1 MSRPANPPI
10 RHDIDSNA
18 AFARMAKV
26 LAAAMPVTA
35 ILLAGE
41 DAAGSFRPLAHW
53 CERQGA
59 DVAAALSSS
68 IDFDTVTI
76 NGHVAPVMRSRR
88 IGPCGAALQVIVLGS
103 IPERA
108 FNAKDAALFA
118 DIVEMSAPALA
129 DCAGVQAMEITE
141 LKRREESARLLFE
154 SHPLP
159 MLVIDVE
166 TLDILD
172 VNAASVAFYGY
183 SRDEMLALRLPD
195 IRPEKTDGE
204 IGWYLDHAADAD
216 VADRPRI
223 HRLKSGEES
232 VVRVSMQIVER
243 EGRKVILAAFYDI
256 TERQKMEAEVLRTR
270 AFLRHVVD
278 TIPVAVFV
286 KDMRDD
292 GRYVLYNKT
301 GQDVLG
307 FDSAAVI
314 GNFDADLFDPDVAVE
329 FRRQD
334 EETLEKGAFDF
345 VEETFATGLDH
356 RVRFIRTRKVALK
369 DGADGKARYV
379 LGISEDITEQR
390 VREREIAHLAHHD
403 SLTGLPNRLHFESR
417 IAPAVA
423 SLAETGEQLAVFFI
437 DLDGFKAVN
446 DTLGHSAG
454 DTLLCAVA
462 RRLEETLR
470 AGDLVSRFGGDE
482 FAVLAMIHK
491 PGEAAWIAAR
501 LVTTL
506 SMDYHI
512 HGETVAISASIGI
525 ALASSSDETVA
536 SLMHCADGALY
547 EAKRAGKNRF
557 VFGSRKAASNRSM
570 ADAIELLPRIMG

>member
-10 RHDIDSNA
+10 RRDIDSNA
-18 AFARMAKV
+18 AFARTARV
-26 LAAAMPVTA
+26 IAAAMPAA
-35 ILLAGE
+35 IVLLASE
-41 DAAGSFRPLAHW
+41 DETGSLHPLMHW
-53 CERQGA
+53 CERPGA
-59 DVAAALSSS
+59 DLSAALAASMSSDVVEIDGHS
-68 IDFDTVTI
+68 I
-76 NGHVAPVMRSRR
+76 PVLRSRR
-88 IGPCGAALQVIVLGS
+88 TGACGAALQLIVLGS
-103 IPERA
+103 LPERA
-108 FNAKDAALFA
+108 FGARDAALLD
-118 DIVEMSAPALA
+118 DIIEMSAAALA
-129 DCAGVQAMEITE
+129 ECVGVQMSEILQ

-166 TLDILD
+166 TLSILD

-183 SRDEMLALRLPD
+183 SRDEMLALHLPD

-204 IGWYLDHAADAD
+204 IGWYLDNIDDAD

-223 HRLKSGEES
+223 HRLKSGEER

-307 FDSAAVI
+307 FDSASVI
-314 GNFDADLFDPDVAVE
+314 GNFDADLFDPDVTEE

-334 EETLEKGAFDF
+334 EETLKRGAYDF
-345 VEETFATGLDH
+345 VEETFATGRDH
-356 RVRFIRTRKVALK
+356 QVRFIRTRKVALK

-390 VREREIAHLAHHD
+390 EREREISHLAHHD
-403 SLTGLPNRLHFESR
+403 SLTGLPNRLTFENR
-417 IAPAVA
+417 IGPAVA
-423 SLAETGEQLAVFFI
+423 SLADTHEQLAVFFI

-446 DTLGHSAG
+446 DTFGHSAG
-454 DTLLCAVA
+454 DVLLCAVA

-470 AGDLVSRFGGDE
+470 SGDLVSRFGGDE
-482 FAVLAMIHK
+482 FAVLAAIHK

-501 LVTTL
+501 LVNAL
-506 SMDYHI
+506 AMDYHI
-512 HGETVAISASIGI
+512 HGEAVRISASIGI
-525 ALASSSDETVA
+525 ALASNSDETVA
-536 SLMHCADGALY
+536 SLMQCADGALY

-557 VFGSRKAASNRSM
+557 VFGSRKASGKRQM
-570 ADAIELLPRIMG
+570 VDAVEFLPRIMG

>member
-1 MSRPANPPI
+1 MSRPANSPI
-10 RHDIDSNA
+10 RHEIDSDA
-18 AFARMAKV
+18 AFARMARV
-26 LAAAMPVTA
+26 LAAAMPAAV

-41 DAAGSFRPLAHW
+41 DTTGSVRPLTHW
-53 CERQGA
+53 RERQGE
-59 DVAAALSSS
+59 DISAAVTSS
-68 IDFDTVTI
+68 IDSDIVEI
-76 NGHVAPVMRSRR
+76 GGHLAPVLRSRR
-88 IGPCGAALQVIVLGS
+88 FGPCGATLQVIVLGS

-108 FNAKDAALFA
+108 FNARDAALLDDFVDMA
-118 DIVEMSAPALA
+118 APKLASASVAQTP
-129 DCAGVQAMEITE
+129 EITE

-166 TLDILD
+166 TLVILD

-195 IRPEKTDGE
+195 IRPEKTSGE
-204 IGWYLDHAADAD
+204 IGWYLDNADDAE

-223 HRLKSGEES
+223 HRLKSGEER

-243 EGRKVILAAFYDI
+243 DGRKVILAAFYDI

-307 FDSAAVI
+307 FDGASVI
-314 GNFDADLFDPDVAVE
+314 GNFDTDLFDPEVVAE

-334 EETLEKGAFDF
+334 EETLKRGAYDF
-345 VEETFATGLDH
+345 VEETFATGRDH
-356 RVRFIRTRKVALK
+356 QVRFIRTRKVALK

-403 SLTGLPNRLHFESR
+403 SLTGLPNRFQFESR
-417 IAPAVA
+417 MAPAVT
-423 SLAETGEQLAVFFI
+423 SLAETNEQLAVFFI

-446 DTLGHSAG
+446 DTFGHSAG
-454 DTLLCAVA
+454 DVLLCGVA
-462 RRLEETLR
+462 RRLEETVR
-470 AGDLVSRFGGDE
+470 SGDLVARFGGDE
-482 FAVLAMIHK
+482 FAVLATIHK

-501 LVTTL
+501 LVNAL

-512 HGETVAISASIGI
+512 DGEHVRISASIGI
-525 ALASSSDETVA
+525 ALASNSGETVG
-536 SLMHCADGALY
+536 SLMQCADGALY

-557 VFGSRKAASNRSM
+557 IFGSPKPATKRHT